1 MNPPVMKL
9 THRTVENV
17 HILEISGNLMHHD
30 VAHVTQQLHQIVTL
44 HNATPWLIDLTEL
57 QHIDIHGLSVLLI
70 ILKLTHS
77 TGGNVVILNPNEI
90 VNELLTLTNL
100 HRLFAIYADKTAA
113 LADLTQHSL
122 SFK

>member
-1 MNPPVMKL
+1 MKL

-17 HILEISGNLMHHD
+17 HILEFSGNLMHHD
-30 VAHVTQQLHQIVTL
+30 VAHVTQQLHQIVSL
-44 HNATPWLIDLTEL
+44 HTTPWLIDLTEL

-70 ILKLTHS
+70 MLKLTHS
-77 TGGNVVILNPNEI
+77 TGGDVALLNPNEMAD
-90 VNELLTLTNL
+90 ELLTLTGL

-122 SFK
+122 SLK